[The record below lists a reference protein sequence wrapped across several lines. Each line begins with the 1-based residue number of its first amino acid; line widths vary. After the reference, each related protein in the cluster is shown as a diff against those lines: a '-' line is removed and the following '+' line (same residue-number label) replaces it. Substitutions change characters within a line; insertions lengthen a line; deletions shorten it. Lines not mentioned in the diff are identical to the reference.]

1 MEHELRLTGLECDS
15 CARVIS
21 RVVERLGA
29 SVKDI
34 DYSMGRL
41 VVEVSSDAQL
51 SELKATLIESGY
63 GVDGAGTNRGVMAR
77 PMALFGKL
85 LSNSADFDAERRI
98 AESSLF
104 SLLIMLVGV
113 FLLTYVLQIVS
124 PRFVPLLAFAAFG
137 TAACSMAL
145 VHFRAFKQP
154 FSCMSGMMIGMTIG
168 MMAGFLAGA
177 LSGAANGMLVG
188 TVAGIAVGMAV
199 GAVAGSRTGVMGILE
214 GLMAGLMS
222 GTMGA
227 MLSVMLFN
235 DNIVLFLAFL
245 FASCVFILF
254 GLSYMMLREGGN
266 VLPSSVPGVAELMGA
281 NVVAFAVFSALLVWG
296 PKAAFAWAGAS

>member
-21 RVVERLGA
+21 RVVERIGA

-41 VVEVSSDAQL
+41 VVEVNSDAQL
-51 SELKATLIESGY
+51 DDLKAALIEAGY
-63 GVDGAGTNRGVMAR
+63 GVDGNDTNRGVMAR
-77 PMALFGKL
+77 PLAFLGKL
-85 LSNSADFDAERRI
+85 LSNSTDFDAERRI
-98 AESSLF
+98 AESSMF
-104 SLLIMLVGV
+104 SLLIMLAGL

-124 PRFVPLLAFAAFG
+124 PRFVPLLALAAVG
-137 TAACSMAL
+137 TVACSTAL
-145 VHFRAFKQP
+145 IHFRAFRQP

-188 TVAGIAVGMAV
+188 SIVGMAIGMGM
-199 GAVAGSRTGVMGILE
+199 GAIAGARNGVMGILE
-214 GLMAGLMS
+214 GLMAGIMS

-235 DNIVLFLAFL
+235 DNVLLFLIFL
-245 FASCVFILF
+245 FASCIFVLL
-254 GLSYMMLREGGN
+254 GLSYMMLREGGS
-266 VLPSSVPGVAELMGA
+266 VLPSSVPILAKSIAA
-281 NVVAFAVFSALLVWG
+281 NVAVFAVFGALLVWG
-296 PKAAFAWAGAS
+296 PRAAFAWAGAS